1 LGKDN
6 FYIENIKSVA
16 VKKEQNINANNR
28 TKLTIPVKAKI
39 KRGKLAKQ
47 ANYKKEE
54 RTTLNWKETTDRFRC
69 WIYCKEESK
78 NKGKICSKTTTP
90 Q

>member
-1 LGKDN
+1 MGSQGLGKDN

-54 RTTLNWKETTDRFRC
+54 RTTLNWKETTDRLDILQR
-69 WIYCKEESK
+69 
-78 NKGKICSKTTTP
+78 GKQK
-90 Q
+90 QR